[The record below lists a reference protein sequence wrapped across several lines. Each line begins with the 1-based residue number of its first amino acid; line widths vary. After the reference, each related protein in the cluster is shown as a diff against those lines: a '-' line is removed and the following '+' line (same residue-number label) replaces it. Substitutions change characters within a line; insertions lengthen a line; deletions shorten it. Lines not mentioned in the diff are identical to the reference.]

1 MSLAEGLDIKVL
13 TDAHHGRWNAHDC
26 NANARFD
33 VPQLGVMFT
42 LILSYIT
49 ALSPKSNSKLMIG
62 YHVYAACTV
71 YSERT
76 YVYCCMLQQKVIV
89 MRMLNHTFDFNLKQE
104 EQRRSLTSSKRIS
117 LSYRSCY
124 FDMEKTT
131 MGPQRKKFSDLRNRS
146 NLSHLVLGMSHCSIF

>member
-1 MSLAEGLDIKVL
+1 MSLAEGLDLKVV
-13 TDAHHGRWNAHDC
+13 TDAQHGSWNAHDC
-26 NANARFD
+26 NANARVG

-42 LILSYIT
+42 LILLYIT
-49 ALSPKSNSKLMIG
+49 AFLWNQIPKRMIG
-62 YHVYAACTV
+62 SHVYAACTV

-117 LSYRSCY
+117 LPYRSYY
-124 FDMEKTT
+124 FGTEKTT
-131 MGPQRKKFSDLRNRS
+131 MGLQRKKISDLSDRS